1 MMGGMWSPPPVT
13 LTVRAPARPSPD
25 RLRDAYF
32 ADVGRLTLGT
42 VRGEPWR
49 LRLGP
54 VTVLAFGEPRFDG
67 WGWSWPIVGGL
78 LARRAGGTLRYA
90 WRDGQL
96 LGTVEG
102 YLPRLPRAVYRLM
115 QVPVH
120 RLLTRRFL
128 LGLRGRTPPPGVPAG
143 PAQRLLAA
151 GLDVAVCAS
160 VAALLPGG
168 RRRWSRLAAFA
179 GVLAGY
185 HVICWA
191 LSGRTLGARLA
202 GQRLVAVDGSRV
214 APWQALVRLAVL
226 PAAATRLRAVHDE
239 VAGTAMIEA

>member
-78 LARRAGGTLRYA
+78 LARHAGGTLRYA

-96 LGTVEG
+96 VGTVAG
-102 YLPRLPRAVYRLM
+102 YLPRLPRAVYRLLL
-115 QVPVH
+115 VP
-120 RLLTRRFL
+120 
-128 LGLRGRTPPPGVPAG
+128 
-143 PAQRLLAA
+143 
-151 GLDVAVCAS
+151 
-160 VAALLPGG
+160 G
-168 RRRWSRLAAFA
+168 RRLRPPRCR
-179 GVLAGY
+179 V
-185 HVICWA
+185 
-191 LSGRTLGARLA
+191 GRRGTLPPHG
-202 GQRLVAVDGSRV
+202 
-214 APWQALVRLAVL
+214 
-226 PAAATRLRAVHDE
+226 
-239 VAGTAMIEA
+239 